1 MIRRWLAAGLAIALP
16 LALALAAPVRADHD
30 EDHGKHWKQNDQ
42 GDDDDQ
48 GSHHR
53 HFTSHQRE
61 VVRVYF
67 VDEERRGHC
76 PPGLAKK
83 HNGCLPPG
91 QAKKRYQVGHA
102 LPAGTH
108 YQPPPPELQ
117 ARIGKPPEGYV
128 YVTLDGD
135 LLKLAVGTLLVV
147 DAIDGLLH

>member
-67 VDEERRGHC
+67 VDEQRRGHC

-91 QAKKRYQVGHA
+91 HAKR
-102 LPAGTH
+102 H
-108 YQPPPPELQ
+108 YVIGRPIPPSVVLVPVPVDLAVRIGPPPSGCRYAMVE
-117 ARIGKPPEGYV
+117 
-128 YVTLDGD
+128 GD
-135 LLKLAVGTLLVV
+135 LVKLAVGTSLVI
-147 DAIDGLLH
+147 DAIQGLAD